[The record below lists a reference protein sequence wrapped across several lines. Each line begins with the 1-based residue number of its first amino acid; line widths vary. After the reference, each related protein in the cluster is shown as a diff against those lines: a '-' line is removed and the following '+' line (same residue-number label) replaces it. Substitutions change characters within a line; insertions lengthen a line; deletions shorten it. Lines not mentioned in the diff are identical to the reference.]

1 MIYTN
6 HQQELNIVLTED
18 SISDEV
24 DMLATVIKISQKV
37 GLKKEFFVKIRGH
50 AEERFGQIKKELG
63 LNVEIK
69 KTPYK

>member
-1 MIYTN
+1 MIHTY

-24 DMLATVIKISQKV
+24 AMLATVIKISQKV
-37 GLKKEFFVKIRGH
+37 GLKKEFSVKMRGH
-50 AEERFGQIKKELG
+50 AEERFEQIKKELG
-63 LNVEIK
+63 LDVEVK